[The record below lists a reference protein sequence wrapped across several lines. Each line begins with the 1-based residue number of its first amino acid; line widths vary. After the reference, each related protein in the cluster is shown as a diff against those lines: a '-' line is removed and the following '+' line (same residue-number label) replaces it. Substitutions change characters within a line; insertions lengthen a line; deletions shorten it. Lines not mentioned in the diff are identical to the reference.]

1 MRQCFM
7 DVVTPTV
14 SETLSYFVRE
24 NTVFMILLFVLLL
37 VLAVSVVNIL
47 VLKRNTKK
55 QPEQSDRSDSG
66 GAQ

>member
-1 MRQCFM
+1 M

-24 NTVFMILLFVLLL
+24 NTVFVILLFVLLL

>member
-14 SETLSYFVRE
+14 SETLFYFVRE
-24 NTVFMILLFVLLL
+24 NTVFVILLFVLLL

-47 VLKRNTKK
+47 VLKRNAKK

-66 GAQ
+66 GTQ

>member
-1 MRQCFM
+1 M

-24 NTVFMILLFVLLL
+24 NTLFVILLFVLLL

-47 VLKRNTKK
+47 VLKRNAKK

>member
-1 MRQCFM
+1 M

-24 NTVFMILLFVLLL
+24 NTVFVILLFVLLL

-47 VLKRNTKK
+47 VLKRNAKK
-55 QPEQSDRSDSG
+55 QPEQADRSDSG
-66 GAQ
+66 GTQ

>member
-1 MRQCFM
+1 M

-24 NTVFMILLFVLLL
+24 NTVFVILLFVLLL

-47 VLKRNTKK
+47 VLKRNAKK

-66 GAQ
+66 GTQ

>member
-1 MRQCFM
+1 M

-24 NTVFMILLFVLLL
+24 NTVFVILLFVLLL

-47 VLKRNTKK
+47 VLKRNAKK

-66 GAQ
+66 GIQ

>member
-1 MRQCFM
+1 M

-24 NTVFMILLFVLLL
+24 NTVFVILLFVLLL

-47 VLKRNTKK
+47 VLKRNAKK
-55 QPEQSDRSDSG
+55 QPKHSDRSDSG

>member
-1 MRQCFM
+1 M

-24 NTVFMILLFVLLL
+24 NTVFVILLFVLLL

-66 GAQ
+66 GTQ

>member
-1 MRQCFM
+1 M

-24 NTVFMILLFVLLL
+24 NTVFVILLFVLLL

-47 VLKRNTKK
+47 VLKRNAKK
-55 QPEQSDRSDSG
+55 QPEHSDRSDSG
-66 GAQ
+66 GTQ

>member
-1 MRQCFM
+1 M

-24 NTVFMILLFVLLL
+24 NTVFVILLFVLLL

-47 VLKRNTKK
+47 VLKRNAMK

-66 GAQ
+66 GTQ